1 MTFSIGIFDGT
12 ELISFALAFAALI
25 IIVFLYFLKKPP
37 KEEKE
42 LMRRQYKNLIFF
54 IFIFIFLNRFLTN
67 AEAIAYKQFFNLL
80 EHLSSLIASIIA
92 VRFSYMIMRSG
103 PNR

>member
-1 MTFSIGIFDGT
+1 MAFSIEIFDVT
-12 ELISFALAFAALI
+12 ELISFAIAFAALI
-25 IIVFLYFLKKPP
+25 IIVFLYFFKKPS

-42 LMRRQYKNLIFF
+42 LLDRQYKSLIFL
-54 IFIFIFLNRFLTN
+54 IFLFIFLNRFFTN
-67 AEAIAYKQFFNLL
+67 VEAIAYKQFFNLL

-92 VRFSYMIMRSG
+92 VRLSYMIMRSG